1 MLSDPSLMEG
11 NFNSPEEKMRVMIK
25 VMVEKAKSNDQL
37 FEETGVDE
45 DQLDAAV
52 V

>member
-1 MLSDPSLMEG
+1 MI
-11 NFNSPEEKMRVMIK
+11 RVMI
-25 VMVEKAKSNDQL
+25 EKAKSNDQL

-52 V
+52 